1 MPALCIWEQVCY
13 RWCKEHVCLQT
24 DQVKRFK
31 EFEKPKAVAFAS
43 TTTSSTHWNANSE
56 TGEPER
62 RVGGQRLSLKNAF
75 NSEAQSDSAMPPTT
89 SGRW

>member
-1 MPALCIWEQVCY
+1 MPALCISEQVCY
-13 RWCKEHVCLQT
+13 RWCKEYVCLQT
-24 DQVKRFK
+24 DQVKRLK
-31 EFEKPKAVAFAS
+31 ELEKPKAVAFV
-43 TTTSSTHWNANSE
+43 TTTSTHWNANSE